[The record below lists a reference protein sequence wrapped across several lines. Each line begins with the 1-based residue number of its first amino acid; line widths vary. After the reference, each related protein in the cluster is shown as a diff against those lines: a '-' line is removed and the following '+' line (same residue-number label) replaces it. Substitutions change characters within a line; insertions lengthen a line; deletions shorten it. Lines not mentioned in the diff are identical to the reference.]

1 MADGLAIRVGELDRE
16 GRVEVDVV
24 DVAVRQG
31 ADLVARVA
39 RLVDDSLAFAQP
51 AVAVQVDVVRTRVGR
66 VVHRRPVGEVVELA
80 DPVRRGAG
88 VHGGRAQH
96 GVSAE
101 RQVLRQD
108 RPDDVRGTGRRGPLK
123 DRPASGNVRHLS
135 SASARKPPTE
145 IAMTHTLHV
154 YRNGLEELASS
165 LSGTE
170 RIYAGIRPYGYHAGN
185 RIVLASI
192 EKNEPILRT
201 KVTGP
206 GQKATLSA
214 VIQDG
219 MRAVTIRVNDVDGV
233 GGFVLPN
240 DRVDVL
246 LTRQQERT
254 SGMNDVVIQN
264 ARVLAVD
271 QLADDAADR
280 PTVVKAVTL
289 EVDTISAQK
298 IALSASLGSLS
309 LMLRRA
315 GEQVQDAT
323 RRVTAS
329 DLSNTEMIQAA
340 PEAKRFAKVAVT
352 RGTNRQEY
360 NVATE
365 EGDRRDGGETQAAA
379 RR

>member
-1 MADGLAIRVGELDRE
+1 MAG
-16 GRVEVDVV
+16 
-24 DVAVRQG
+24 
-31 ADLVARVA
+31 
-39 RLVDDSLAFAQP
+39 
-51 AVAVQVDVVRTRVGR
+51 
-66 VVHRRPVGEVVELA
+66 
-80 DPVRRGAG
+80 
-88 VHGGRAQH
+88 
-96 GVSAE
+96 
-101 RQVLRQD
+101 
-108 RPDDVRGTGRRGPLK
+108 
-123 DRPASGNVRHLS
+123 
-135 SASARKPPTE
+135 
-145 IAMTHTLHV
+145 
-154 YRNGLEELASS
+154 
-165 LSGTE
+165 
-170 RIYAGIRPYGYHAGN
+170 GN

-329 DLSNTEMIQAA
+329 DLSNTEVIQHA

-352 RGTNRQEY
+352 RGANRQEY
-360 NVATE
+360 NVTS
-365 EGDRRDGGETQAAA
+365 EGDLRDGGETQAAA

>member
-1 MADGLAIRVGELDRE
+1 MVGIAVVFGLLAVFVAQGWLSYQAELSRKTTEPKAKPVATRNIVIAAGPLRFGTHLSADSLREVAWADEAIPAGTF
-16 GRVEVDVV
+16 GSI
-24 DVAVRQG
+24 
-31 ADLVARVA
+31 ADLM
-39 RLVDDSLAFAQP
+39 
-51 AVAVQVDVVRTRVGR
+51 
-66 VVHRRPVGEVVELA
+66 
-80 DPVRRGAG
+80 AG
-88 VHGGRAQH
+88 
-96 GVSAE
+96 
-101 RQVLRQD
+101 
-108 RPDDVRGTGRRGPLK
+108 
-123 DRPASGNVRHLS
+123 
-135 SASARKPPTE
+135 
-145 IAMTHTLHV
+145 
-154 YRNGLEELASS
+154 
-165 LSGTE
+165 
-170 RIYAGIRPYGYHAGN
+170 GN

-329 DLSNTEMIQAA
+329 DLSNTEVIQQA

-352 RGTNRQEY
+352 RGANRQEY
-360 NVATE
+360 NVTS
-365 EGDRRDGGETQAAA
+365 EGDLRDGGETQAAA